1 MEKYGGQQ
9 KFIGHIKTANAQGIL
24 TKKQAHDLKE
34 AVNDAC
40 KLRPGMTSTSEAV
53 DELDGKERARREMPV
68 FATITGVS
76 ATITKRQPKPNQ
88 AKIKR

>member
-1 MEKYGGQQ
+1 MSRRQTCTTGHFFRLGVLALVEKYGGQQ

-53 DELDGKERARREMPV
+53 DELDGKIRAAV
-68 FATITGVS
+68 
-76 ATITKRQPKPNQ
+76 
-88 AKIKR
+88 KIY